1 MELERIGALVYLPAG
16 KKIERYEADCM
27 ESFEDIDSYWMNKEG
42 LIFYP
47 FDRNKQAYF
56 FGKSK
61 VENQVKEFDL
71 SLNDPLTQSE
81 YETSVYMA
89 QAEMQDGE
97 LDKVVLARN
106 EIMEGSYDPTESFQ
120 KAVTQYPDCYGYYV
134 NIGPEQ
140 WVGASPEL
148 LIHYEE
154 GILYTVALAGTKS
167 FDETFSDKEREE
179 QAMVS
184 DFIEEKLLLLG
195 LTSFTKGDTEEAK
208 FGKIK
213 HLKTSY
219 TVSADKNQA
228 LELLRHLQPTSA
240 VCGLP
245 RDKSFTFIHDYETMN
260 RSFYSGI
267 TGVLKEDKAT
277 FFVNLRCMRF
287 YKNNVELFAGAGI
300 TKNSDAR
307 EEWEE
312 TEKKIAS
319 IKKLL

>member
-1 MELERIGALVYLPAG
+1 MDIERIGALVYLPAE
-16 KKIERYEADCM
+16 KKIERYEADGM
-27 ESFEDIDSYWMNKEG
+27 ESFEDIDSYWMNREG

-47 FDRNKQAYF
+47 FDRSKQAYF
-56 FGKSK
+56 FGRTK
-61 VENQVKEFDL
+61 VENQIKEFDL
-71 SLNDPLTQSE
+71 SPNNRLSQDE

-106 EIMEGSYDPTESFQ
+106 EILEGSYDPTESFK
-120 KAVTQYPDCYGYYV
+120 KAVKQYPDCYGYYI
-134 NIGPEQ
+134 NIGPEE

-154 GILYTVALAGTKS
+154 EVLYTVALAGTKS
-167 FDETFSDKEREE
+167 FDESFSDKEREE

-184 DFIEEKLLLLG
+184 EFIEEKLRHLG
-195 LTSFTKGDTEEAK
+195 LTGYTKGDTEEAE
-208 FGKIK
+208 FGTIK

-245 RDKSFTFIHDYETMN
+245 RDKSFTFIQDYETMN

-267 TGVLKEDKAT
+267 TGVLKENKAT

-287 YKNNVELFAGAGI
+287 YLNNVELFAGAGI
-300 TKNSDAR
+300 TKNSDPRA
-307 EEWEE
+307 EWEE
-312 TEKKIAS
+312 TEKKIAA